1 MSDDMYETYEEH
13 YYGKVDYEIYEECK
27 QEAEE
32 KINQLEM
39 ENEELKDELQS
50 LRREN
55 FKQTYQITNLR
66 TELKEARRIIEIFKE
81 ELKGEKYGKKKVQ

>member
-13 YYGKVDYEIYEECK
+13 YYGKVDYETYEERK
-27 QEAEE
+27 QESQERIE
-32 KINQLEM
+32 QLEI
-39 ENEELKDELQS
+39 ENEELKDELQT

-81 ELKGEKYGKKKVQ
+81 ELKGENYGKKKI